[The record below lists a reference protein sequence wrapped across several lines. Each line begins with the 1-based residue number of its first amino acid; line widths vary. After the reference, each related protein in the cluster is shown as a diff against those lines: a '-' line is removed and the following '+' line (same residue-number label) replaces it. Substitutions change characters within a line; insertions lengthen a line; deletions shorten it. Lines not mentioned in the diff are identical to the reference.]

1 MRGGCGGT
9 ELGCRT
15 GTGAGR
21 GSRWAPRPS
30 TWSQPQP
37 LGNPPARP
45 LNRSSIVICS
55 RGGPISKLAPPSLP
69 WQPQRCQATLVLRH
83 SYRAGWLCRSAGPAP
98 CFLQVPRSWGL
109 G

>member
-1 MRGGCGGT
+1 MRGGCGGA

-15 GTGAGR
+15 GTGGWKGEPL
-21 GSRWAPRPS
+21 GSQAQYLVSAPAPREPS
-30 TWSQPQP
+30 SSAV
-37 LGNPPARP
+37 NC
-45 LNRSSIVICS
+45 SSIVICS

-69 WQPQRCQATLVLRH
+69 WQPRRCQATLVLRH
-83 SYRAGWLCRSAGPAP
+83 SYRAGWLCRTAGPAP